1 MTNQDFEKALE
12 DLRKTARKASSDIK
26 EVQEKYNSEAGVKL
40 LDLMEYVDVLQM
52 MVEWLN
58 TYMKYHKETNITQH
72 EIMRLE
78 TAKDKG
84 VDIDSLKKDMQEIL
98 GKLQ

>member
-1 MTNQDFEKALE
+1 
-12 DLRKTARKASSDIK
+12 
-26 EVQEKYNSEAGVKL
+26 
-40 LDLMEYVDVLQM
+40 
-52 MVEWLN
+52 
-58 TYMKYHKETNITQH
+58 MKYHKEANKTQH

-84 VDIDSLKKDMQEIL
+84 IDIDSLKKDMQEIL